1 MEEQTNGCCTVG
13 SIYKY
18 ADVGIIH
25 FMAYPQC
32 AKGDGPILETLG
44 KICADDYF
52 TLVEITW
59 ITDPE
64 VRKAAKA
71 LIAQSGMKCVYGSQ
85 PPLLSRKLSLN
96 DPDEASRR
104 KAVDQV
110 KANIDEAAEMGC
122 AGLSFLSGKYPGAAG
137 KARGLELLYESVTEI
152 CEYAQGKGNLPIAL
166 ETFDQVEYGKNALI
180 GPTVDAV
187 SFAEKVKAK
196 YPNFGLLLD
205 LSHMPLLGESAKEM
219 LIPAR
224 DVLVHVHIGNCVMR
238 DSSHPAYG
246 DNHPCF
252 GIPGGENGVAELA
265 AFLDCLFGIGYLGG
279 ETIRPISFEVKP
291 VAAFGETS
299 EIVIANSKRVLSKA
313 WALLELRDS

>member
-1 MEEQTNGCCTVG
+1 MKQHTDACRNAG

-18 ADVGIIH
+18 ADIGILH
-25 FMAYPQC
+25 FMVYPQC
-32 AKGDGPILETLG
+32 GSGEGPILETLG

-59 ITDPE
+59 IKDPE
-64 VRKAAKA
+64 ARKAAKA
-71 LIAQSGMKCVYGSQ
+71 MLAQSGMKCAYGSQ
-85 PPLLSRKLSLN
+85 PPLLSQKLNLN
-96 DPDEASRR
+96 DPNEAGRR

-110 KANIDEAAEMGC
+110 KANVDEAAEMGC
-122 AGLSFLSGKYPGAAG
+122 AGLSFLTGKYPGAAD
-137 KARGLELLYESVTEI
+137 KAKGLELLYESVTEI
-152 CEYAQGKGNLPIAL
+152 CEYARGKGNLPIAL
-166 ETFDQVEYGKNALI
+166 ETFDQVDYGKNALL

-187 SFAEKVKAK
+187 SFAEKVNAK

-219 LIPAR
+219 LIPAK

-246 DNHPCF
+246 DNHPCL
-252 GIPGGENGVAELA
+252 GIPGGENGVDELA
-265 AFLDCLFGIGYLGG
+265 AFLECLFEIGYLDG

-299 EIVIANSKRVLSKA
+299 EIVIANSKRTLNKA
-313 WALLELRDS
+313 WALL